1 MCLTVPMRVEE
12 ISGMR
17 ARCAAL
23 GETRWAE
30 LLLLDRVPEVGEY
43 LAISLGYA
51 QRVVPEAE
59 ALEAQRLFAEMGGRP
74 L

>member
-12 ISGMR
+12 LAGGR

-23 GETRWAE
+23 GEERWAE
-30 LLLLDRVPEVGEY
+30 LLLLDRTPKIGEY
-43 LAISLGYA
+43 ILISLGYA
-51 QRVVPEAE
+51 QGFVPEAE
-59 ALEAQRLFAEMGGRP
+59 ALDAQRLFAEMGGRP